1 MWDHYNKSSMW
12 VRMEFII
19 DYTAEQRKPDS
30 REVEPFGQAPQVELI
45 VYTNPLTCGM
55 D

>member
-19 DYTAEQRKPDS
+19 KPAANPRRAIMPIAS
-30 REVEPFGQAPQVELI
+30 GLKSGQYVQ
-45 VYTNPLTCGM
+45 NMGG
-55 D
+55 

>member
-1 MWDHYNKSSMW
+1 
-12 VRMEFII
+12 MEVYRIVNAFDYMDLLI
-19 DYTAEQRKPDS
+19 DYTAEPRKPDL
-30 REVEPFGQAPQVELI
+30 REVEPFGQAPQIELI